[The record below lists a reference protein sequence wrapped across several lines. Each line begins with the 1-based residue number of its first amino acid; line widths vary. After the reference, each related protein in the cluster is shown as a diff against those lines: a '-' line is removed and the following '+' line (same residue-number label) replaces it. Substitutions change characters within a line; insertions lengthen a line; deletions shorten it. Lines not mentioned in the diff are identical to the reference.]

1 MFERLRKAFGS
12 LLEKVSTQELS
23 GKRLEE
29 LLEDFKLRLVE
40 NDVAYVVA
48 EQIVEKLKSEVSG
61 LRVRRLE
68 DKRKPLTGILRK
80 VLLEILTSGGSL
92 NLLALAE
99 EKRKVGKPLTIV
111 FVGINGTGKTTTIAK
126 IAKYFSDHGF
136 SVVLACA
143 DTYRAGAIEQLEIHA
158 KRLNLKMVKHRYGS
172 DPAAVAYDAVAHAE
186 ARGINVVLVDTAGR
200 METNRNLM
208 EEMAKIVRV
217 SGADLVFFVGDAL
230 TGNDAVAQAEEFSRF
245 VRLDG
250 SILAKVDAD
259 VKGGA
264 AISIAY
270 ITGKPIIFVGV
281 GQGYG
286 DLEVFNPESLVE
298 KILGTQISEGA

>member
-1 MFERLRKAFGS
+1 MFEKLKRAFGS
-12 LLEKVSTQELS
+12 LVEKFSTQELS
-23 GKRLEE
+23 GAKLEE
-29 LLEDFKLRLVE
+29 ALEEFKLHLVE
-40 NDVAYVVA
+40 NDVAYEVA
-48 EQIVEKLKSEVSG
+48 EKVVEEVKTAVSG
-61 LRVRRLE
+61 LRVGRFE
-68 DKRKPLTGILRK
+68 DKRKVLVQALRQ
-80 VLLEILTSGGSL
+80 VLLKILQPESQL
-92 NLLALAE
+92 NLLELAE
-99 EKRKVGKPLTIV
+99 AKRRQGKPLTIV
-111 FVGINGTGKTTTIAK
+111 FIGINGTGKTTTIAK
-126 IAKYFSDHGF
+126 MAKYFFDHGF
-136 SVVLACA
+136 SVVLACS

-158 KRLNLKMVKHRYGS
+158 KRLGVKMVKHEYGS

-230 TGNDAVAQAEEFSRF
+230 TGNDAVAQAKEFSRY

-250 SILAKVDAD
+250 SILTKVDAD

-270 ITGKPIIFVGV
+270 VTGKPIVFVGV

-286 DLEVFNPESLVE
+286 DLEPFDPQAFLNRILPES
-298 KILGTQISEGA
+298 

>member
-1 MFERLRKAFGS
+1 MFERLKKAFGS
-12 LLEKVSTQELS
+12 LLEKISTQELS
-23 GKRLEE
+23 GGRLEE

-40 NDVAYVVA
+40 SDVAYVVA
-48 EQIVEKLKSEVSG
+48 EEVAEKLKREVSG
-61 LRVRRLE
+61 LRVGRFE
-68 DKRKPLTGILRK
+68 DKRKILGEALRK
-80 VLLEILTSGGSL
+80 ILLEILSAGGSL
-92 NLLALAE
+92 NLLSLAE
-99 EKRKVGKPLTIV
+99 QKRREGKPLTIV

-126 IAKYFSDHGF
+126 LAKYFSDRGF

-143 DTYRAGAIEQLEIHA
+143 DTYRAGAIEQLETHA
-158 KRLNLKMVKHRYGS
+158 KNLGLRMVKHKYGS

-217 SGADLVFFVGDAL
+217 SGADLVLFVGDAL
-230 TGNDAVAQAEEFSRF
+230 TGNDAVAQAEEFAKY
-245 VRLDG
+245 VRIDG

-264 AISIAY
+264 AVSIAY
-270 ITGKPIIFVGV
+270 ITGKPIVFVGV
-281 GQGYG
+281 GQKYE
-286 DLEVFNPESLVE
+286 DLEPFNPESFVE
-298 KILGTQISEGA
+298 KILEV

>member
-12 LLEKVSTQELS
+12 LLQRVSTEELS
-23 GKRLEE
+23 GRKLEE
-29 LLEDFKLRLVE
+29 LLEEFKLRLVE

-48 EQIVEKLKSEVSG
+48 EHIVERLKGEVEG
-61 LRVRRLE
+61 LKIGRFE
-68 DKRKPLTGILRK
+68 DKRKPLMGILRK
-80 VLLEILTSGGSL
+80 ILLEILNSGGKLDLLSL
-92 NLLALAE
+92 AR
-99 EKRKVGKPLTIV
+99 EKSRTGRPLTIV

-126 IAKYFSDHGF
+126 VAKYLTSHGF

-143 DTYRAGAIEQLEIHA
+143 DTYRAGAIEQLEAHA
-158 KRLNLKMVKHRYGS
+158 RRLGLRMVRHKYGS

-186 ARGINVVLVDTAGR
+186 AKGINVVLVDTAGR

-245 VRLDG
+245 VKLDG

-270 ITGKPIIFVGV
+270 ITGKPIVFVGV
-281 GQGYG
+281 GQNYE
-286 DLEVFNPESLVE
+286 DLEIFNPESFVE
-298 KILGTQISEGA
+298 RILGGEQT